1 MRVTDKGEYD
11 APEAPEPGQFRIVTS
26 EGVDG
31 TLLVP
36 HGELDLA
43 TAPELAAVLRSLADR
58 RVIIDLRKLSFVD
71 GRGLRVL
78 LDADA
83 RSRQD
88 GGNLRFIQGEAVRR
102 LSELAQLPDALSC
115 IEPPAR

>member
-1 MRVTDKGEYD
+1 MRVTDENEHGAPG
-11 APEAPEPGQFRIVTS
+11 APEQRQFRIVMS

-36 HGELDLA
+36 HGELDIA
-43 TAPELAAVLRSLADR
+43 TAPELAAVLRSLAGR
-58 RVIIDLRKLSFVD
+58 RVVIDLRKLSFVD

-83 RSRQD
+83 RSRQN
-88 GGNLRFIQGEAVRR
+88 GGNLTFIQGKAVRR
-102 LSELAQLPDALSC
+102 LSELVQLPQSLSC
-115 IEPPAR
+115 VEPPAR